1 MTDLFGNLKAQG
13 ITFETHVKVIW
24 RNPTGKIIRIDK
36 ARGVDP
42 LLERWTHIGS
52 SRWGGTSRM
61 PLGSA
66 PLPVDPRRSYGR
78 RWSEGC
84 LRLPRCVIQHRHPA
98 LGKHAGLREARQ
110 KNPGTRPKRTLRIS
124 GMRFKEWMRNHPANP
139 LPKVPM
145 RQAKSCRF

>member
-1 MTDLFGNLKAQG
+1 LFGNLKAQG

-24 RNPTGKIIRIDK
+24 RNPKGKIIRIDK

-42 LLERWTHIGS
+42 MLERWTHIGS
-52 SRWGGTSRM
+52 EPVGLDFKNAARKR
-61 PLGSA
+61 A

-98 LGKHAGLREARQ
+98 HGKDARLREARQ
-110 KNPGTRPKRTLRIS
+110 KESWHAPKRTLRIS

-139 LPKVPM
+139 L
-145 RQAKSCRF
+145 A